1 MVRHVSLTRQRYV
14 ADEQL
19 LRIRS
24 PAGTS
29 RLTVTADT
37 TGEDFALQMLE
48 ALPKSEGPI
57 DLSSV
62 KLSNAP
68 GESGEKVSLEA
79 LKGRKVGD
87 MGFR

>member
-1 MVRHVSLTRQRYV
+1 M
-14 ADEQL
+14 ADMQL

-29 RLTVTADT
+29 RLNVTPET
-37 TGEDFALQMLE
+37 SGEDFAQQMLD

-57 DLSSV
+57 DPASV

-68 GESGEKVSLEA
+68 GESGEKVTMDA
-79 LKGRKVGD
+79 LRGRKVGD
-87 MGFR
+87 MGFT